1 MRPTGIALIA
11 IYHFLAA
18 AFLVFLAIALGVG
31 GSFIAAMF
39 GAGRSLP
46 LGGLGFLVGVLGA
59 TFSLVFACVAA
70 LAGYGVWTFR
80 EWGRIL
86 CIVLAVISILF
97 SLPGL
102 LLHMHFG
109 LFLGGYR
116 IIKVAIQVLIVWY
129 LVQPQIVVLF
139 RPTAPALPRV

>member
-1 MRPTGIALIA
+1 MRPTGIVLIA

-31 GSFIAAMF
+31 GSFLGAMF
-39 GAGRSLP
+39 GAGHSAL
-46 LGGLGFLVGVLGA
+46 LGSMGFLVGVVGA
-59 TFSLVFACVAA
+59 AFLLVFACISA
-70 LAGYGVWTFR
+70 LAGYGIWTLR

-86 CIVLAVISILF
+86 CIVLAVLSVLF

-102 LLHMHFG
+102 LFHMPFG
-109 LFLGGYR
+109 FFLGGYR
-116 IIKVAIQVLIVWY
+116 IIKIAIQVLIVWY
-129 LVQPQIVVLF
+129 LVQPQIVALF